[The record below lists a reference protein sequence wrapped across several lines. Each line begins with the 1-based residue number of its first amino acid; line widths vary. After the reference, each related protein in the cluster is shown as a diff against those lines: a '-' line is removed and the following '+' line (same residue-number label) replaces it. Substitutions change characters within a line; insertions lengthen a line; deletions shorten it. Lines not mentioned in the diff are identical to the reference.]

1 MKDAHEF
8 DREFFRFGE
17 DPIAWQELRTSQ
29 VDLHEFGVLP
39 FEFRYKA
46 PPQDKPV
53 YGRNIPGASLCLLV
67 LVYALVFQR
76 ISKVAS
82 RYTIVTLDELKSVKS
97 RPRRGRL
104 RGRRLVEFIVGA
116 AD

>member
-8 DREFFRFGE
+8 NREFFRFGE

-53 YGRNIPGASLCLLV
+53 YGRNIPGAFLCLHPCIQYFICFGLSK
-67 LVYALVFQR
+67 AFKGFQR
-76 ISKVAS
+76 
-82 RYTIVTLDELKSVKS
+82 LD
-97 RPRRGRL
+97 
-104 RGRRLVEFIVGA
+104 
-116 AD
+116 